1 METFTANSGGTTG
14 LDSLWSGPERLDVL
28 EFEDRIEMIFKET
41 SMITS
46 TIWPSLP
53 PATRVFK
60 IVFSCE
66 KRRRKNIIRNSKFN
80 SSLRRILQ
88 NISWNSYLRDK
99 RSGRQN

>member
-14 LDSLWSGPERLDVL
+14 LDSLWSWPERLDVL

-60 IVFSCE
+60 IVFSC
-66 KRRRKNIIRNSKFN
+66 KDGKWHKSNRIYGKIIPSQEERYEFE
-80 SSLRRILQ
+80 
-88 NISWNSYLRDK
+88 D
-99 RSGRQN
+99 